1 MARILVLGAGVMGSA
16 ITVPAAD
23 NGHGVVLAGT
33 PLDRDVIAALKA
45 GDGHP
50 RLRAPLAETVEP
62 LFFDEVSA
70 GHFTAAD
77 VVIVGVSS
85 AGVDWAKECLSAF
98 LPDGKSIALVTKG
111 LMPDGEAPPINYVD
125 ASAAALGRRG
135 RDNVSVIGI
144 GGPCIAS
151 ELALR
156 RPTAVV
162 FAARNVRAAQAFAEL
177 MQTSCY
183 RIQVS
188 ADVAGVEACA
198 ALKNFYAIGV
208 SAMRTLYPDD
218 GPAGY
223 AMNPS
228 AAAFNQAVREIAAL
242 SVWMGGERD
251 TAFDLAGL
259 GDLHVTVGGGRN
271 SRLGV
276 ALGRG
281 LTVSEAMGGELK
293 GETVEG
299 VDTGRNL
306 APGLGTAFQSGTLDR
321 ADFPIASGL
330 LDAILEDKPFR
341 LDFAG
346 LHAIDQAAAGR
357 AAGAKIS
364 PQI

>member
-23 NGHGVVLAGT
+23 NGHSVCLVGT
-33 PLDRDVIAALKA
+33 PLDGEVIAALR
-45 GDGHP
+45 DGKEHP
-50 RLRAPLAETVEP
+50 RLGAPLGNGVDP
-62 LFFDEVSA
+62 VRFDELSA
-70 GHFTAAD
+70 DHFNAAD
-77 VVIVGVSS
+77 LVIVGVSS

-98 LPDGKSIALVTKG
+98 LANGQPVALVTKG
-111 LMPDGEAPPINYVD
+111 LMPNGASPPVNYVD
-125 ASAAALGRRG
+125 ASSGALQTRG
-135 RDNVSVIGI
+135 RDAVPVIGI
-144 GGPCIAS
+144 GGPCIAR

-162 FAARNVRAAQAFAEL
+162 FTARHVGSARQCARMME
-177 MQTSCY
+177 TPYY

-188 ADVAGVEACA
+188 ADVPGVESCA

-208 SAMRTLYPDD
+208 SAMRTLYPDRSA
-218 GPAGY
+218 AGY

-242 SVWMGGERD
+242 SAWMGGTRD

-271 SRLGV
+271 SRLGLE
-276 ALGRG
+276 LGRG
-281 LTVSEAMGGELK
+281 LSVAEAISGPLK

-306 APGLGTAFQSGTLDR
+306 APGLRAAFPV
-321 ADFPIASGL
+321 AE
-330 LDAILEDKPFR
+330 LDAAEFPLASALLEAIVEGRPFR
-341 LDFAG
+341 FDFAE
-346 LHAIDQAAAGR
+346 LHG
-357 AAGAKIS
+357 S
-364 PQI
+364 P